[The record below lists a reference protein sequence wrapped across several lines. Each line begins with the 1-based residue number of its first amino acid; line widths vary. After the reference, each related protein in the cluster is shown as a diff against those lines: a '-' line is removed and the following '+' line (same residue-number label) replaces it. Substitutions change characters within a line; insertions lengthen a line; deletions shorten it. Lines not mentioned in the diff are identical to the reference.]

1 MSNIS
6 IPYGTRD
13 FSTNEIRKRDYIINI
28 IKKNFE
34 LFGFSPIET
43 TSIENISILQG
54 KYGEEGEKLIFKIIN
69 SGIILNNSLLSNKNK
84 ICKKALRYDLTVPFA
99 RYVVMNKNKIFFPFK
114 RYQIQPVWRAEKP
127 QKGRFREFYQCD
139 VDSIGSKSI
148 WQEIELI
155 LLYDKIFY
163 ELNLPVIIKFNHIEI
178 LKQLSA
184 FLGINKKFIE
194 FTKILDK
201 WEKIGSKKIFKKL
214 IQIGISKY
222 LLKKIFFLFK
232 EEKNILKIYNFF
244 LPLKK
249 CFHFINEIK
258 FIFKIIKNF
267 KLKSSKLIFKPN
279 LARGLNYYTG
289 IIFEVLTE
297 NNNNLF
303 SISGGGRYDN
313 LTKIFVLKKKLSGIG
328 ISFGLDR
335 IYISMLEMNLFKK
348 FFFKYLDVIFI
359 NFGYNESIYSYK
371 LILELRKNGISS
383 ELYPDNIKIKKQLKY
398 ANKKK
403 INFVFLIGKKEIKK
417 KKIKVKHLK
426 FRLEKEY
433 SSIKEFIDFF
443 YNKNIL

>member
-13 FSTNEIRKRDYIINI
+13 FSTNEIRKRNYIIYI

-43 TSIENISILQG
+43 TSIENISILKR
-54 KYGEEGEKLIFKIIN
+54 KYGEEGEKLIFQIIN
-69 SGIILNNSLLSNKNK
+69 SGIILNYSLLSNKK
-84 ICKKALRYDLTVPFA
+84 KFFKKALRYDLTVPFA
-99 RYVVMNKNKIFFPFK
+99 RYVVMNKNKILFPFK

-163 ELNLPVIIKFNHIEI
+163 ELNLPVIIKFNHREI

-214 IQIGISKY
+214 IKIGISKY
-222 LLKKIFFLFK
+222 LLKKIFFIFK
-232 EEKNILKIYNFF
+232 EEKNILNIYNFF

-258 FIFKIIKNF
+258 FIFKIIKKF

-297 NNNNLF
+297 NNIL
-303 SISGGGRYDN
+303 SLSGGGRYDN
-313 LTKIFVLKKKLSGIG
+313 LTKIFGLKKKLSGIG

-335 IYISMLEMNLFKK
+335 IYISMLEMNLFNK
-348 FFFKYLDVIFI
+348 FLFKYLDVIFI

-403 INFVFLIGKKEIKK
+403 ITFVFLIGKKEIKK
-417 KKIKVKHLK
+417 NKIKVKHLK
-426 FRLEKEY
+426 FSIEKEY
-433 SSIKEFIDFF
+433 SYIDEFIDFF
-443 YNKNIL
+443 YNKNI

>member
-13 FSTNEIRKRDYIINI
+13 FSTNEIRKRNYIIYI

-43 TSIENISILQG
+43 TSIENISILKR

-69 SGIILNNSLLSNKNK
+69 SGIILNYSLLSNKKK
-84 ICKKALRYDLTVPFA
+84 IFKKALRYDLTVPLA
-99 RYVVMNKNKIFFPFK
+99 RYVVMNKNKILFPFK

-178 LKQLSA
+178 LKQLSY

-214 IQIGISKY
+214 IKIGISKY
-222 LLKKIFFLFK
+222 LLKKIFWIFK
-232 EEKNILKIYNFF
+232 EEKNILKIYHFF

-267 KLKSSKLIFKPN
+267 KLKSSKLIFKTN

-297 NNNNLF
+297 NNIL
-303 SISGGGRYDN
+303 SLSGGGRYDN
-313 LTKIFVLKKKLSGIG
+313 LTKIFGLKKKLSGIG

-335 IYISMLEMNLFKK
+335 IYISMLEMNLFNK
-348 FFFKYLDVIFI
+348 FLFKYLDVIFI

-403 INFVFLIGKKEIKK
+403 ITFVFLIGKKEIKK
-417 KKIKVKHLK
+417 NKIKVKNLK
-426 FRLEKEY
+426 FSIEKEY
-433 SSIKEFIDFF
+433 SYIDEFIDFF
-443 YNKNIL
+443 YNKYI